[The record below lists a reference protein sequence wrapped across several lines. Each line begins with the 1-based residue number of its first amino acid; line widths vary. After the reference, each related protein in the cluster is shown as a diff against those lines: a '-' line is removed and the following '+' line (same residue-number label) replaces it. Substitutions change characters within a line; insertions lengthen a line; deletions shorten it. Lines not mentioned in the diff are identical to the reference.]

1 MGLLHWTEALVQT
14 LVNLVLSEDGD
25 FAHPAKKSEAVIPEP
40 GCSLEK
46 ADQCSKNT
54 DSEASTRSTE

>member
-1 MGLLHWTEALVQT
+1 MQT